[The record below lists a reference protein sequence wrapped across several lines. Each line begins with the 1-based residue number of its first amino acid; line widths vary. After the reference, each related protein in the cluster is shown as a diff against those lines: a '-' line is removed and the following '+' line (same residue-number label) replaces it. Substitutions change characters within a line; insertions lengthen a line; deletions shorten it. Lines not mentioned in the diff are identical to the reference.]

1 MNVCAVIVTYGNRFG
16 LLKEVVSTLC
26 RFKEI
31 KRIVVVDNNSAEE
44 SRNGLKKLQR
54 SLAGRLSVEYLP
66 RNTGSANGY
75 ATGIEI
81 ARASSGC
88 DFLWLLDDDNR
99 PAANAITILKIF
111 WKDVKRH
118 DKEKSV
124 CLVSYREGLSRYGEA
139 VSLRMPNLD
148 LGIPN
153 IFRTF
158 HIREA
163 PALLAQMLFREKEA
177 AGDPSIRDGLIA
189 VAPYGG
195 MFFHKR
201 LIDEIGYPDRRM
213 CLYYDDHEFSY
224 RITKRGGE
232 IHLLLDSVIDDIDRS
247 WHLVSKRPA
256 FFRLAYDENLP
267 RLYYSVRNR
276 VYFERRELV
285 GNRFVYAVNML
296 VYSSVV
302 IALALLGFRVRNIA
316 AYLRGLI
323 DGLRGKLG
331 ENPRYMLEV
340 GE

>member
-16 LLKEVVSTLC
+16 LLKEVVATLR

-31 KRIVVVDNNSAEE
+31 KAIVVVDNNSAEE

-54 SLAGRLSVEYLP
+54 SLAGRLSVEYLT

-81 ARASSGC
+81 ARDSSGC
-88 DFLWLLDDDNR
+88 DFIWLLDDDNR
-99 PAANAITILKIF
+99 PADNAIMILKIF
-111 WKDVKRH
+111 WKDIKRR

-139 VSLRMPNLD
+139 VRQRRPDLD
-148 LGIPN
+148 LGRPN
-153 IFRTF
+153 VFRTF
-158 HIREA
+158 HIAEA
-163 PALLAQMLFREKEA
+163 PGLLARMLFGKKET
-177 AGDPSIRDGLIA
+177 AGDPEIRDGLIA

-195 MFFHKR
+195 MFFHKK

-213 CLYYDDHEFSY
+213 FLYYDDHDFSY
-224 RITKRGGE
+224 RITKKGGA
-232 IHLLLDSVIDDIDRS
+232 IHLLLDCVIDDIDRS

-256 FFRLAYDENLP
+256 FFRLAHDENLS

-285 GNRFVYAVNML
+285 TNRFVYAVNML

-302 IALALLGFRVRNIA
+302 VALALLGFRVRNIA
-316 AYLRGLI
+316 AYLRGLT

-331 ENPRYMLEV
+331 ENPRYILEA
-340 GE
+340 GK